1 MADGNEIADEFDYL
15 STIKILL
22 GIKDELVDEVLLVYL
37 SMIKNSI
44 LNYCNIKDLPSALN
58 YTLCQMVADVYTENK
73 NKNKVGSVV
82 GNVSSVSE
90 DGRTV
95 SFSNGSELKQSI
107 EDRITRTNELN
118 RYRKLY
124 KIWVDLILGKLVT

>member
-1 MADGNEIADEFDYL
+1 MADDNETVFDYL
-15 STIKILL
+15 STVKILL
-22 GIKDELVDEVLLVYL
+22 GISDGSLDSVLQVYL
-37 SMIKNSI
+37 SMTERSI
-44 LNYCNIKDLPSALN
+44 LNYCNIKELPSALD
-58 YTLCQMVADVYTENK
+58 YTLCEMTADVYRENAS
-73 NKNKVGSVV
+73 KNKVGSVV

-95 SFSNGSELKQSI
+95 SFSSGTEIKASI

-124 KIWVDLILGKLVT
+124 RV

>member
-1 MADGNEIADEFDYL
+1 MADDNATVFDYL
-15 STIKILL
+15 GTVKILL
-22 GIKDELVDEVLLVYL
+22 GISDGSLDSVLQVYL
-37 SMIKNSI
+37 SMTERSI
-44 LNYCNIKDLPSALN
+44 LNYCNIKELPSALD
-58 YTLCQMVADVYTENK
+58 YTLCEMTADVYRENAS
-73 NKNKVGSVV
+73 KNKVGSVV

-95 SFSNGSELKQSI
+95 SFSSGAEIKASI

-124 KIWVDLILGKLVT
+124 RV

>member
-1 MADGNEIADEFDYL
+1 MADDNATVFDYL
-15 STIKILL
+15 GTVKILL
-22 GIKDELVDEVLLVYL
+22 GISDGSLDSVLQVYL
-37 SMIKNSI
+37 SMTERSI
-44 LNYCNIKDLPSALN
+44 LNYCNIKELPSALD
-58 YTLCQMVADVYTENK
+58 YTLCEMTADVYRENAS
-73 NKNKVGSVV
+73 KNKVGSVV

-95 SFSNGSELKQSI
+95 SFSNGAEIKASI

-124 KIWVDLILGKLVT
+124 RV